1 MRMTLRQYLIIMS
14 LGTLLSW
21 SAVGMIVTM
30 TDPTQTQSVVFV
42 ILFASLFLALTG
54 TLSISG
60 FLMRVWLLRKQYFI
74 SKEVLVS
81 FRQAIL
87 LATLLIASLVMQSR
101 TILTWWNA
109 VLMVAALTMLEF
121 FFVTARAKRQ

>member
-1 MRMTLRQYLIIMS
+1 MTLRQYLIIMS
-14 LGTLLSW
+14 IGTLLSW

-60 FLMRVWLLRKQYFI
+60 FLMRIWLLRKQYFI

-81 FRQAIL
+81 FRQAIML
-87 LATLLIASLVMQSR
+87 TTLLIASLVMQSR
-101 TILTWWNA
+101 TLLTWWNA
-109 VLMVAALTMLEF
+109 VLMVLALTMLEF
-121 FFVTARAKRQ
+121 FFVTARTKRQ

>member
-1 MRMTLRQYLIIMS
+1 MTLRQYLIIMS
-14 LGTLLSW
+14 ISTLLSW
-21 SAVGMIVTM
+21 SAVGMIITM

-60 FLMRVWLLRKQYFI
+60 FLMRIWVLRKQYFI

-81 FRQAIL
+81 FRQAIM

-101 TILTWWNA
+101 SILTWWNA
-109 VLMVAALTMLEF
+109 VLMVMALTMLEF
-121 FFVTARAKRQ
+121 FFVTARAKR

>member
-1 MRMTLRQYLIIMS
+1 MTLRQYLIIMS
-14 LGTLLSW
+14 ICTLLSW
-21 SAVGMIVTM
+21 GAVGMIITM

-42 ILFASLFLALTG
+42 ILFASLFLALIG

-81 FRQAIL
+81 LRQAIM

-109 VLMVAALTMLEF
+109 ILMVMALTMLEF
-121 FFVTARAKRQ
+121 FFVTARAKR

>member
-1 MRMTLRQYLIIMS
+1 MTLRQYLIIMS
-14 LGTLLSW
+14 ICTLLSW
-21 SAVGMIVTM
+21 GAVGMIITM

-42 ILFASLFLALTG
+42 ILFASLFLALIG

-81 FRQAIL
+81 LRQAIL
-87 LATLLIASLVMQSR
+87 LATLLIAALVMQSR

-109 VLMVAALTMLEF
+109 ILMVMALTMLEF
-121 FFVTARAKRQ
+121 FFVTARAKR